1 MGKSKDNEQKEN
13 VEDIKLEQLLAEIEQ
28 GKIPLQYILEN
39 LLDLLVRLS
48 EKERQL
54 DDLLKSFPQL
64 SDISRKIGEIH
75 TLHFPAKELKKKTQR
90 DRFMAQILLG
100 PVRKM

>member
-1 MGKSKDNEQKEN
+1 MGKSKDNGQKEN
-13 VEDIKLEQLLAEIEQ
+13 VEDIKLEKLLAEIEQ
-28 GKIPLQYILEN
+28 GEIPLQYILEN
-39 LLDLLVRLS
+39 LLDLLVRLN

-64 SDISRKIGEIH
+64 SDISRKISEIH
-75 TLHFPAKELKKKTQR
+75 TLHFPTKELKKKTQR